1 MTLDAAY
8 QILRVLLSLV
18 LYGFL
23 CLVIWIIWQ
32 DVKSTRAL
40 ISLSQSGKSIL
51 IDINTTHHHD
61 VTPITS
67 LGRAPTN
74 IIVLQD
80 TTVSM
85 AHALIT
91 HRIAL
96 WWLEDLGSRN
106 GTYLNDQLVTTPTI
120 ISSGDTIAIGS
131 YTFTFK
137 G

>member
-1 MTLDAAY
+1 MTLAAAY

-74 IIVLQD
+74 IIV
-80 TTVSM
+80 
-85 AHALIT
+85 
-91 HRIAL
+91 IAL

-106 GTYLNDQLVTTPTI
+106 GTYLNNHLVTTPTI

>member
-23 CLVIWIIWQ
+23 CLVVWIIWQ

-40 ISLSQSGKSIL
+40 ISLSQSHKSIL
-51 IDINTTHHHD
+51 IDTNTTHRHD
-61 VTPITS
+61 VIPITS

-80 TTVSM
+80 ATVSM

-91 HRIAL
+91 HRTAL
-96 WWLEDLGSRN
+96 WWLEDLSSRN
-106 GTYLNDQLVTTPTI
+106 GTHLNDQLVTTPTV
-120 ISSGDTIAIGS
+120 ISSGDTITIGS

>member
-1 MTLDAAY
+1 MTTDVAY
-8 QILRVLLSLV
+8 QILLVLLSIV

-23 CLVIWIIWQ
+23 CLVAWIIWQ

-51 IDINTTHHHD
+51 VDTSTTHRYD
-61 VTPITS
+61 VNPITS

-74 IIVLQD
+74 IIVLKD
-80 TTVSM
+80 ETVSM

-91 HRIAL
+91 RRDAH
-96 WWLEDLGSRN
+96 WWLEDLRSRN
-106 GTYLNDQLVTTPTI
+106 GTYLNDQPVTNPTV
-120 ISSGDTIAIGS
+120 ISSGDTITIGS
-131 YTFTFK
+131 YILTFK